1 MQGSDVLILKALST
15 ERNYKSLHA
24 AVPVGALSGPA
35 QALLAWYPVYF
46 KRFQQHEAIDWDAFL
61 GMVVLESSAGKE
73 QEAVLKRMVQQ
84 VKGVTDEVST
94 SGVLESLM
102 TRALVGKA
110 GAILEAYNAG
120 EEIDAVEQLHTLAR
134 ETRTRLAQTVDV
146 AFIDDPIGDLLERE
160 GVDDGINLPT
170 QVLKDHVKGLLGG
183 ATIALGARPD
193 AGKTSFL
200 SAIAVEAAQQI
211 PRVFGSQR
219 PVLWLNNEGDGRRI
233 VPRLY
238 QAALNYTFPE
248 LVQASKEGRLVRE
261 YTEVVGDVHAI
272 RVMDM
277 HSASLA
283 QIEQV
288 IERTRPAMVM
298 YDMLANFRY
307 DGERAGGNKTDGIEQ
322 RWQQVRTMAV
332 EYDHIGIGTI
342 QVSADGDN
350 MLFPPMS
357 ALKDSKTGVQG
368 ATDVII
374 LLGKLNDPN
383 MNGLRGISTP
393 KNKFQMP
400 GRPGHIQSEIA
411 FDPERCQFPE
421 IGEVS

>member
-1 MQGSDVLILKALST
+1 MQGSDVLILKALSQA
-15 ERNYKSLHA
+15 RNYKSLHS
-24 AVPVGALSGPA
+24 AVPVGALSVPA
-35 QALLAWYPVYF
+35 QSLLKWYPVYF
-46 KRFQQHEAIDWDAFL
+46 KRFPEHESIDWDAFGSL
-61 GMVVLESSAGKE
+61 IVLESAAGDE
-73 QEAVLKRMVQQ
+73 QAAIIRRMMQQ
-84 VKGVTDEVST
+84 VQRVNDDVST

-110 GAILEAYNAG
+110 GAVLEAYNAG
-120 EEIDAVEQLHTLAR
+120 EEIDAVEQLHALAR

-146 AFIDDPIGDLLERE
+146 QFIDDDIGELLARE
-160 GVDDGINLPT
+160 GEDNGIKLPT
-170 QVLKDHVKGLLGG
+170 QGLKDHVKGLLGG
-183 ATIALGARPD
+183 ATIAIGARPD

-200 SAIAVEAAQQI
+200 AAVCVEAAKQI
-211 PRVFGSQR
+211 PSHFGSQR
-219 PVLWLNNEGDGRRI
+219 PILWLNNEGDGRRI

-238 QAALNYTFPE
+238 QAALNYDFTE
-248 LVQASKEGRLVRE
+248 LVKASNEGRLVQE
-261 YTEVVGDVHAI
+261 YAEAVGDKHAI

-288 IERTRPAMVM
+288 IERTRPAIVV

-322 RWQQVRTMAV
+322 RWQQVRNMAV

-342 QVSADGDN
+342 QVSADGDD
-350 MLFPPMS
+350 MLFPPMA

-368 ATDVII
+368 ATDIII
-374 LLGKLNDPN
+374 LLGKRNDPSLN
-383 MNGLRGISTP
+383 NIRGISTP

-400 GRPGHIQSEIA
+400 NRPGHVRIEVG
-411 FDPERCQFPE
+411 FDPAKCQFPE
-421 IGEVS
+421 IGEV